1 MSKKLTTFALVGI
14 AAILAATGCEKSTP
28 PRHADDGEIVF
39 AAQGLNFN
47 VQTKVTPVTE
57 LATFNVLASTGTVG
71 ASETQA
77 WAPVAVTKDGT
88 DYLTGKYWPL
98 TDQSYHFYASNASL
112 TFGATGSTVTAD
124 GSTDIV
130 VAYLPTPSFKEKNT
144 LTFNHIYARVG
155 NLTLNT
161 QSGYTLSGVSAT
173 LKDGVSG
180 GTYNIFSGNG
190 QTDWTGWSALGAA
203 SDRALGA
210 FSSSTTAPVSTND
223 LWLVPGD
230 YTISVTYTLNKG
242 DYSEQFTKTGT
253 VSLVAGKTNT
263 ITATAVGGSA
273 SEIKFGV
280 SVTAW
285 SNNNIALEWTGFAG
299 LQVAPGPLYYN
310 GTSYEIK
317 DSWNYDSY
325 NSVYGKAAGSTLFSI
340 QDMGE
345 LFEKA
350 DFSPSDG
357 DIDNLLNPLNGWR
370 LPTKTEI
377 ENMFISTSARNGS
390 TVNGIAGAHWTTV
403 SYNNKQ
409 SILFFPDNKTITG
422 ATLESVDSD
431 EYENYLSENE
441 INEYLAQGCVV
452 FGYNV
457 SGGIGEY
464 YYEENFA
471 DEMNWGSY
479 NLKYMTSTKANSTSF
494 YGWSIDPQN
503 YSPGGVYSDI
513 VNYQIDVD
521 CIGLT
526 YMPVI
531 LVHQ

>member
-1 MSKKLTTFALVGI
+1 MRNLP
-14 AAILAATGCEKSTP
+14 P

-77 WAPVAVTKDGT
+77 WAPVSVTKSGS

-98 TDQSYHFYASNASL
+98 TDQNYHFYASNASL

-155 NLTLNT
+155 SFTLNT

-190 QTDWTGWSALGAA
+190 QTDGTGWSALSAA

-210 FSSSTTAPVSTND
+210 FSSSTTAPVSSND

-263 ITATAVGGSA
+263 IIATAVGGVA

-285 SNNNIALEWTGFAG
+285 FSNPINMEFVEPATFAG
-299 LQVAPGPLYYN
+299 LQIASGPLYYN
-310 GTSYEIK
+310 GSSYEVK

-325 NSVYGKAAGSTLFSI
+325 NSVYGKASGSTYFSFVDLG
-340 QDMGE
+340 Q

-350 DFSPSDG
+350 DFSIEDG
-357 DIDNLLNPLNGWR
+357 NIENLLDPFDGWR
-370 LPTKTEI
+370 LPTKTEWEAI
-377 ENMFISTSARNGS
+377 IGTAREGS
-390 TVNGIAGAHWTTV
+390 TVNGNAGKHYALIKLSDITHAN
-403 SYNNKQ
+403 YDNAEG
-409 SILFFPDNKTITG
+409 LLLFPDGKVLTG
-422 ATLESVDSD
+422 SEATLVELDHLS
-431 EYENYLSENE
+431 YYNYISGLELNS
-441 INEYLAQGCVV
+441 YLEQGCVFLSV
-452 FGYNV
+452 SDMYDGGAWSGSAPIYGYYWSSSEESHDDLMQVCAGLSFSV
-457 SGGIGEY
+457 SSGSLRIDSGFDSRY
-464 YYEENFA
+464 YL
-471 DEMNWGSY
+471 S
-479 NLKYMTSTKANSTSF
+479 
-494 YGWSIDPQN
+494 
-503 YSPGGVYSDI
+503 VR
-513 VNYQIDVD
+513 
-521 CIGLT
+521 
-526 YMPVI
+526 
-531 LVHQ
+531 LVK

>member
-1 MSKKLTTFALVGI
+1 MYKHSFKLALVGI

-47 VQTKVTPVTE
+47 VQTKATPVTE

-77 WAPVAVTKDGT
+77 WAPVAVTKSGS

-130 VAYLPTPSFKEKNT
+130 VAYLPSPSFKEKNT

-155 NLTLNT
+155 SFTLNT

-190 QTDWTGWSALGAA
+190 QTDGTGWSSLSAA

-223 LWLVPGD
+223 LWLIPGD

-263 ITATAVGGSA
+263 ISATAVGGSA

-285 SNNNIALEWTGFAG
+285 VLNDIDMGWNVPTFGG
-299 LQVAPGPLYYN
+299 LQIAPGPLYFN
-310 GTSYEIK
+310 GTNYEIK
-317 DSWNYDSY
+317 DNWNCHSY
-325 NSVYGKAAGSTLFSI
+325 KSAYGKTAGSTYFKFVEMGQLF
-340 QDMGE
+340 M
-345 LFEKA
+345 KA
-350 DFSPSDG
+350 DYTDYYG
-357 DIDNLLNPLNGWR
+357 EYEDIQNLLNPFSGWR
-370 LPTKTEI
+370 LPTSEECNKI
-377 ENMFISTSARNGS
+377 IGITSRAGS
-390 TVNGIAGAHWTTV
+390 TVNDEPGIHYAHIELSDITYTMFDHV
-403 SYNNKQ
+403 EVQ
-409 SILFFPDNKTITG
+409 GLLLFPDNTIIVG
-422 ATLESVDSD
+422 ATLVGGTDFYDSTTQLTSNELNTYISQGCVFLPAFGGRQNDWHGDFASNNSGYYMSSTTDGGSPYIFNLTFDDASVDSA
-431 EYENYLSENE
+431 YIS
-441 INEYLAQGCVV
+441 
-452 FGYNV
+452 
-457 SGGIGEY
+457 
-464 YYEENFA
+464 
-471 DEMNWGSY
+471 
-479 NLKYMTSTKANSTSF
+479 
-494 YGWSIDPQN
+494 SIDN
-503 YSPGGVYSDI
+503 YFI
-513 VNYQIDVD
+513 VR
-521 CIGLT
+521 
-526 YMPVI
+526 
-531 LVHQ
+531 LVK

>member
-1 MSKKLTTFALVGI
+1 MKKSFYLFGL
-14 AAILAATGCEKSTP
+14 LAAAALMSTGCEKSTP

-47 VQTKVTPVTE
+47 VQTKATPVTE

-77 WAPVAVTKDGT
+77 WAPVAVTKDGS

-98 TDQSYHFYASNASL
+98 TDQSYHFYASNASP

-130 VAYLPTPSFKEKNT
+130 VAYLPSPSFKEKNT

-190 QTDWTGWSALGAA
+190 QTDGTGWSGLSAA

-210 FSSSTTAPVSTND
+210 FSSSTTAPVSSND

-285 SNNNIALEWTGFAG
+285 VLNDIVLGFEQEPNYLILSGNAIKSNI
-299 LQVAPGPLYYN
+299 
-310 GTSYEIK
+310 
-317 DSWNYDSY
+317 
-325 NSVYGKAAGSTLFSI
+325 NSVEGTVVFVSPGFTIADPIDNPVEIRFEDGTVLSQASSQSMNSSGKYELYWSDVQSSGIKELDPMDFDAWIYITFLGGIPTSFSGSI
-340 QDMGE
+340 QM
-345 LFEKA
+345 
-350 DFSPSDG
+350 
-357 DIDNLLNPLNGWR
+357 
-370 LPTKTEI
+370 
-377 ENMFISTSARNGS
+377 
-390 TVNGIAGAHWTTV
+390 
-403 SYNNKQ
+403 
-409 SILFFPDNKTITG
+409 
-422 ATLESVDSD
+422 
-431 EYENYLSENE
+431 
-441 INEYLAQGCVV
+441 
-452 FGYNV
+452 
-457 SGGIGEY
+457 
-464 YYEENFA
+464 
-471 DEMNWGSY
+471 
-479 NLKYMTSTKANSTSF
+479 
-494 YGWSIDPQN
+494 
-503 YSPGGVYSDI
+503 
-513 VNYQIDVD
+513 
-521 CIGLT
+521 
-526 YMPVI
+526 
-531 LVHQ
+531 